1 MMHKDNFYYILKERL
16 EYANEYLLDTSA
28 FIKCVK
34 FSSKVEKE
42 FYKDKKIL
50 FFLNKLINL
59 PINIYKYFHFL
70 KDLINYQ
77 RAKNEIA
84 VINKELEKYNDNNQN
99 V

>member
-1 MMHKDNFYYILKERL
+1 MMNKDNFYYILKERL

-28 FIKCVK
+28 FIKFVK

-42 FYKDKKIL
+42 FYKEKKIL

>member
-1 MMHKDNFYYILKERL
+1 MHKDNFYYILKKRL

-28 FIKCVK
+28 FIKFVK

-59 PINIYKYFHFL
+59 PINIYNYFHFL

-84 VINKELEKYNDNNQN
+84 VINKELEKYNDSNQKD
-99 V
+99 

>member
-1 MMHKDNFYYILKERL
+1 MMHKDNFYYILKKRL

-28 FIKCVK
+28 FIKFVK

-42 FYKDKKIL
+42 FYKDKQIL

-59 PINIYKYFHFL
+59 PINIYNYFHFL
-70 KDLINYQ
+70 KDLNNYQ
-77 RAKNEIA
+77 RVKNEIA
-84 VINKELEKYNDNNQN
+84 VINKELEKYNDSNQN